1 MKKTACLLLV
11 VGGTALIVDAQ
22 TPGWQ
27 ANPTVVQKTAL
38 DQPGFN
44 YDEAKVGA
52 YTLPDALRLNGKLVQ
67 RRTEWPARRAEILDL
82 FRDNVYGRRPTQQV
96 SLRFAIAEEQRMAMG
111 GAATMKRIVVT
122 SVLQQRE
129 HRFEIIL
136 FLPNSRTAPVP
147 VFLLLNNRPITN
159 TDATRTNKS
168 PFWPAED
175 LIARGYGIAALQN
188 AELAPDDARTFRE
201 GVMRLFEGTAQKQRA
216 PDAWGA
222 IAAWGWGASRAL
234 DYLETDARID
244 ASRVAVVGHSRGGKA
259 ALWAG
264 AEDDRFAMVVS
275 NDSGE
280 GGAALSRRDY
290 GETIARLNASFPHW
304 FAGNYVRFN
313 DRAAALPVDQHLLLS
328 LIAPRPLYV
337 ASADQD
343 LWADPRGEF
352 LALSHSSPVYAL
364 FDEKPISIEAM
375 PPIDTPFIVGRRAY
389 HVRTGGH
396 DLTVYD
402 WQRFADFADRQG
414 WNSR

>member
-27 ANPTVVQKTAL
+27 ANPAVVQKTAL

-44 YDEAKVGA
+44 YDEAKAGA

-136 FLPNSRTAPVP
+136 FLPNSRAAPVP

>member
-27 ANPTVVQKTAL
+27 ANPAVVQKTAL

>member
-1 MKKTACLLLV
+1 MKKTACLFLV
-11 VGGTALIVDAQ
+11 VGGTALIADAQ

-27 ANPTVVQKTAL
+27 ANPAVVQKTAL

-96 SLRFAIAEEQRMAMG
+96 ALRFAIAEEQRMAMG